1 MLDRLDDDAAAGDT
15 RARTVRTLV
24 LAQLAVLRDLS
35 EPPTDD
41 TPTLR
46 RVHQS
51 RRYQV
56 WRLSHPYR
64 PGHAVRTIVW
74 FAPDGQ
80 VVVTLFA
87 NDKASMGD
95 IFYSSVGSRA
105 DQIIDQWI
113 RERQADS

>member
-74 FAPDGQ
+74 FAPGGR

-113 RERQADS
+113 QERQADS